1 MEPDKKVHEF
11 SVTSQIV
18 QNVLAEAE
26 KRKAKKVTAV
36 YLVIGKLTFLGLE
49 QVRFA
54 YEVLTK
60 DTIMEGSKLIIEEQ
74 EGFVKCN
81 NCGYEGGFK
90 YEDDPLYHVPVPT
103 LKCPKC
109 GNVVHIVAGKE
120 CTIKSIKMMI

>member
-1 MEPDKKVHEF
+1 MHEF

-18 QNVLAEAE
+18 QSVLAEAE
-26 KRKAKKVTAV
+26 NRKAKKVTEVHLA
-36 YLVIGKLTFLGLE
+36 IGELTFLGIE

-60 DTIMEGSKLIIEEQ
+60 GTILESSKLVIETQ
-74 EGFVKCN
+74 KGAVKCD
-81 NCGYEGGFK
+81 NCGYQGGFK

-109 GNVVHIVAGKE
+109 GNPVNVVAGKE
-120 CTIKSIKMMI
+120 CTIKSIKMMV

>member
-1 MEPDKKVHEF
+1 MHEF

-26 KRKAKKVTAV
+26 KRRAKKVTEV
-36 YLVIGKLTFLGLE
+36 HLTIGKLTFLGLE

-60 DTIMEGSKLIIEEQ
+60 GTIMEGSELVIEEQ
-74 EGFVKCN
+74 EGVVKCS
-81 NCGYEGGFK
+81 NCSYEGGFK

-109 GNVVHIVAGKE
+109 SSTVNITAGKE
-120 CTIKSIKMMI
+120 CTIRNIKMMI